1 MIQQAAV
8 LVAGGARDA
17 NLGPSK
23 GLAVEVGD
31 LRVVGGLRKL
41 LTQYLAQ

>member
-8 LVAGGARDA
+8 LVAGGARDT

-31 LRVVGGLRKL
+31 LRVIGGLRQL
-41 LTQYLAQ
+41 LTQHVAR